1 MHGFEV
7 VSLVYF
13 VAQYNFEVVLDGL
26 EEIVEVDVFEA
37 FLPDGALEVLF
48 AEDVHFEPQLIGV
61 GGVAEDDVE
70 EADACFLLLVS
81 LLLLLVSLLLL
92 LVSLPL
98 VGIFPLCLVL
108 YTNLHIQP
116 VEILHAPSC

>member
-26 EEIVEVDVFEA
+26 EEIAEVDVFEA

-81 LLLLLVSLLLL
+81 LLLLLVSL
-92 LVSLPL
+92 PL

>member
-26 EEIVEVDVFEA
+26 EEIAEVDVFEA

-48 AEDVHFEPQLIGV
+48 AEDVHFEPELIGV

-81 LLLLLVSLLLL
+81 L
-92 LVSLPL
+92 PL

-108 YTNLHIQP
+108 YTNLQIQP